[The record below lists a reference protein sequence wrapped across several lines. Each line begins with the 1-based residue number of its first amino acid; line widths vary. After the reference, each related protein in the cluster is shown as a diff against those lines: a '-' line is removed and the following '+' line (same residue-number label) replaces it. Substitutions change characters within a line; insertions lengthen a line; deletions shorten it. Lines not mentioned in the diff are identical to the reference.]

1 MVQVSCNQ
9 RYESK
14 GTAAFQACAVTEQNC
29 VAKKY
34 DEDLYPTPPK
44 SVLVSEFDTTKYK
57 VSSLCL
63 FGMMSHAC
71 VVIMLGNAAGEA
83 CGIFGQTMIQ
93 GASQVA
99 TISIIGLLPDVH

>member
-34 DEDLYPTPPK
+34 DEDLYPAPPK
-44 SVLVSEFDTTKYK
+44 SVLVSDFDTTKYK
-57 VSSLCL
+57 VRFWMLS
-63 FGMMSHAC
+63 GNYRHAC
-71 VVIMLGNAAGEA
+71 SPCAVLLQPSERIACHFCTEA
-83 CGIFGQTMIQ
+83 
-93 GASQVA
+93 
-99 TISIIGLLPDVH
+99 